1 MNGWM
6 PMLNLAFNDYNMS
19 GENKLLLTM
28 QTKGTV
34 LLVYKQICKVFKSKN
49 EEKMKCVI
57 ILATFFA
64 LHIHA
69 SNELI
74 DYKSQRIVNLYNKAI
89 DYVIADLE
97 ISERDMYIDKEL
109 GGLCY
114 PRFPRF
120 SNDSIVNVLWE
131 DEYENNGCGIKY
143 IHFKFKRGSNNRKN
157 TKYILVFSQI
167 RHGLFDVEITRIG
180 GYTNVKP
187 IYYPIAPVQGEWHL
201 ASYLFECAS
210 SFDSFLNVYKFL
222 NYHPK
227 DFTEDVNTKDNFSIT
242 IPKTLLKMSTPK
254 TIPHKK

>member
-1 MNGWM
+1 
-6 PMLNLAFNDYNMS
+6 
-19 GENKLLLTM
+19 
-28 QTKGTV
+28 
-34 LLVYKQICKVFKSKN
+34 
-49 EEKMKCVI
+49 MKCVI

-131 DEYENNGCGIKY
+131 DEYENNGCGIKN
-143 IHFKFKRGSNNRKN
+143 IHFLNSSEGQTIEKIPN
-157 TKYILVFSQI
+157 TFWYFHRFDMAYLMLKSQ
-167 RHGLFDVEITRIG
+167 ESG
-180 GYTNVKP
+180 GT
-187 IYYPIAPVQGEWHL
+187 Q
-201 ASYLFECAS
+201 
-210 SFDSFLNVYKFL
+210 
-222 NYHPK
+222 
-227 DFTEDVNTKDNFSIT
+227 
-242 IPKTLLKMSTPK
+242 M
-254 TIPHKK
+254 

>member
-1 MNGWM
+1 
-6 PMLNLAFNDYNMS
+6 
-19 GENKLLLTM
+19 
-28 QTKGTV
+28 
-34 LLVYKQICKVFKSKN
+34 
-49 EEKMKCVI
+49 MKCVI

-143 IHFKFKRGSNNRKN
+143 IHFKFKRGSNNRK
-157 TKYILVFSQI
+157 KYQI
-167 RHGLFDVEITRIG
+167 HSGIFT
-180 GYTNVKP
+180 
-187 IYYPIAPVQGEWHL
+187 
-201 ASYLFECAS
+201 
-210 SFDSFLNVYKFL
+210 DSTWL
-222 NYHPK
+222 
-227 DFTEDVNTKDNFSIT
+227 I
-242 IPKTLLKMSTPK
+242 
-254 TIPHKK
+254 